1 MTSPAPTWLPAPEA
15 LRERFGRTAFYS
27 RYKVVLARCLAE
39 RLPERGA
46 CRLLDVGTGDGELA
60 RVLGFR
66 PMTTVVGV
74 ETHVRRS
81 HRPAVPAA
89 VFDGRRLPFADGTF
103 DVSLVCDVLHHAL
116 DHEALFGEVL
126 RVTRSL
132 VLVKDHVF
140 ACRIERLLLHALD
153 LAGNARFGVRVPA
166 RYLDE
171 AGWAELFGRHPEA
184 VVETIRSLPVRSGLM
199 AALFPVRM
207 ELVHVLRKRPG
218 GRPLG

>member
-1 MTSPAPTWLPAPEA
+1 MTSPPPSWLPAPEA

-46 CRLLDVGTGDGELA
+46 CRLLDVGTGDGELG
-60 RVLGFR
+60 RVLALR

-89 VFDGRRLPFADGTF
+89 VFDGRRLPFADDTF
-103 DVSLVCDVLHHAL
+103 DVALVCDVLHHAL
-116 DHEALFGEVL
+116 DQEALFSEVL
-126 RVTRSL
+126 RVTRSM

-140 ACRIERLLLHALD
+140 SCSRERLLLHALD

-171 AGWAELFGRHPEA
+171 TGWARLFARHPEA
-184 VVETIRSLPVRSGLM
+184 TVETIRPLPLRGGSM
-199 AALFPVRM
+199 AVLFPVRL
-207 ELVHVLRKRPG
+207 ELLHVLTKRQG
-218 GRPLG
+218 